1 MGSPHLPS
9 KEGKKSVG
17 LLLGERQKY
26 GLVVVVVCMVKAV
39 CVL

>member
-26 GLVVVVVCMVKAV
+26 GLVVVVCMVKAD